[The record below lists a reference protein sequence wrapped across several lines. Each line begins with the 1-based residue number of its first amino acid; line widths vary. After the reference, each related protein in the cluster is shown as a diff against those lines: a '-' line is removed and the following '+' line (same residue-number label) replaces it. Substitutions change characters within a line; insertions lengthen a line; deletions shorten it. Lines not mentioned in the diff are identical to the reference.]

1 MRLTRYTDYSLRT
14 LIYVGLHEPAQSSI
28 GEIARAYGISENHLT
43 KVVHQ
48 LGRLG
53 LIQTIRGRGGGLR
66 LGMPPEQIVIG
77 QVVRQTE
84 DDLAL
89 VECFSDGRC
98 AITASCRLK
107 RALGQALAAFLAV
120 LDGYTLADLLAGPE
134 AGDIARILGI
144 AKDSPRDLAEDLAK
158 DLPKPGAPALA
169 EG

>member
-14 LIYVGLHEPAQSSI
+14 LIYVGLREPGQSSI

-53 LIQTIRGRGGGLR
+53 LIRTIRGRGGGLR
-66 LGMPPEQIVIG
+66 LGIAPERIVIG

-89 VECFSDGRC
+89 VECFSSGAC
-98 AITASCRLK
+98 AITAPCRLR
-107 RALGQALAAFLAV
+107 RALVEALAAFLAV
-120 LDGYTLADLLAGPE
+120 LDGYTLADLLQAPE
-134 AGDIARILGI
+134 GDDIARLLGI
-144 AKDSPRDLAEDLAK
+144 AAPKLQAAEI
-158 DLPKPGAPALA
+158 
-169 EG
+169 